1 MKISEMNKV
10 EILDFMRGNGEINRP
25 KSESQAWQRAFT
37 LARQN
42 GLEDVELGC
51 AKCYQK
57 VREWMERV

>member
-1 MKISEMNKV
+1 MKISEMNKA
-10 EILDFMRGNGEINRP
+10 ELLDLMRGNGKINRP
-25 KSESQAWQRAFT
+25 RSEDEEWIRAFII
-37 LARQN
+37 ARQN